1 MNRAGSRAEVMQTG
15 GIRQKVARN
24 SSVSKKPDQM
34 SRIDWS
40 PYGLICDRN
49 NQPKPDIRAAY

>member
-34 SRIDWS
+34 S
-40 PYGLICDRN
+40 
-49 NQPKPDIRAAY
+49 